1 MLILRRKITV
11 KWEIVFFPLLFLLL
25 LVLAYYNLIY
35 LNSIRPGKMLEKT
48 MQNMELNFNHLNVDI
63 KERGSGYSLSFKG
76 NILENEVVYG
86 EIPDYSLKII
96 KERNSGELLIK
107 DLKDHLWKKASEI
120 GLEELE
126 NLLISPFELL
136 NSWTTL
142 YKHAKF
148 LNYQTGKEQTGKEK
162 VILLNISPEN
172 LQKTGFPHD
181 CSAEEL
187 WIECLVFIDE
197 EKLFINRIILSMY
210 DKSSDENIFN
220 RVFSFAP
227 LGDNGSSYD
236 TGINSI

>member
-1 MLILRRKITV
+1 MLIVRRKTAL
-11 KWEIVFFPLLFLLL
+11 KWEIIFLPILFLLL
-25 LVLAYYNLIY
+25 LILACYNMIY
-35 LNSIRPGKMLEKT
+35 LQNIRPGKMLEKT

-63 KERGSGYSLSFKG
+63 KEKGHSYSLSFKG
-76 NILENEVVYG
+76 TILESEVVIG

-96 KERNSGELLIK
+96 KEKTSGELLIK

-120 GLEELE
+120 GLEALG
-126 NLLISPFELL
+126 NLFISPFELL

-142 YKHAKF
+142 YKNARF
-148 LNYQTGKEQTGKEK
+148 LNYQSEKEK

-172 LQKTGFPHD
+172 LQKAGFSQD
-181 CSAEEL
+181 YFAVAVEEP

-210 DKSSDENIFN
+210 DKSSNENIFS

-227 LGDNGSSYD
+227 PGENGSSL
-236 TGINSI
+236 